1 MSLACTIY
9 EFYNGSLKTFN
20 YIRNVLQP
28 DGKSIAQQEE
38 TLTVEVK
45 PGYDTDTVVRYDS
58 KGHEAFA
65 YHQSGLNV
73 RFSLADEDSKGNKVL
88 LTFRRDG
95 DNLIYTHT
103 MDL

>member
-1 MSLACTIY
+1 M
-9 EFYNGSLKTFN
+9 KTFN

-45 PGYDTDTVVRYDS
+45 PGFDIDTVVRYDS

-65 YHQSGLNV
+65 YYQSGLNV
-73 RFSLADEDSKGNKVL
+73 KFSLSDEDQQGNKVL
-88 LTFRRDG
+88 LPFRREG
-95 DNLIYTHT
+95 MNLIYTHT
-103 MDL
+103 MDLQDALLSRPI